1 MKRLVFVTHKFK
13 AIQRVLEVNQTA
25 FEGKA
30 QALEVRQNFADIAA
44 EMSSLITDLTVPL
57 TSVYYTRKT
66 NRKELIAA
74 LGHMLQIGLMFA
86 SREGDQVLLNTLR
99 DFKRRY
105 VSVST
110 NEVIQFS
117 YYFIG
122 KINEKLEKA
131 AEVGISAEAVQA
143 FQNKTDAYQDSVVA
157 VSDILADRQSRRIK
171 VNELIQQGT
180 KILLNDIDRFV
191 SYNATN
197 FPELNFAYNRVR
209 WSRHRRS
216 SAQTLPAESDISGA
230 VTDSSTGL
238 PVAGATL
245 NLIEH
250 AHAIT
255 SDNDGYY
262 IFDDLEEGEYTV
274 TCHATGYQVPDPF
287 VLSLSANESVIHNF
301 ALKPAGA

>member
-1 MKRLVFVTHKFK
+1 MKKLVFSTHKFK
-13 AIQRVLEVNQTA
+13 AIQRVLDTHQDA

-30 QALEVRQNFADIAA
+30 QALEVRQNFAGIAT

-57 TSVYYTRKT
+57 TSVYYTRKN

-74 LGHMLQIGLMFA
+74 LGKMLQIGLMFA
-86 SREGDQVLLNTLR
+86 SREGDLVLLNTLK

-131 AEVGISAEAVQA
+131 AEVGISPEAVQSL
-143 FQNKTDAYQDSVVA
+143 QDKTVAYQNSVVA
-157 VSDILADRQSRRIK
+157 VSDILADRQSRRNR
-171 VNELIQQGT
+171 VYELIQDGT
-180 KILLNDIDRFV
+180 RILLNDLDRFV
-191 SYNATN
+191 QYNANN

-209 WSRHRRS
+209 WSRHRKS
-216 SAQTLPAESDISGA
+216 SAKNLPTESDISGS
-230 VTDSSTGL
+230 VTDNNTGL
-238 PVAGATL
+238 PIEGATL

-255 SDNDGYY
+255 SDKDGYY

-274 TCHATGYQVPDPF
+274 TCHASGYTVPEPF

-301 ALKPAGA
+301 SLKPAGV

>member
-1 MKRLVFVTHKFK
+1 MQIMKRLVFVTHKFK

-122 KINEKLEKA
+122 KIGRASCRE
-131 AEVGISAEAVQA
+131 
-143 FQNKTDAYQDSVVA
+143 
-157 VSDILADRQSRRIK
+157 
-171 VNELIQQGT
+171 
-180 KILLNDIDRFV
+180 
-191 SYNATN
+191 
-197 FPELNFAYNRVR
+197 RV
-209 WSRHRRS
+209 
-216 SAQTLPAESDISGA
+216 
-230 VTDSSTGL
+230 
-238 PVAGATL
+238 
-245 NLIEH
+245 
-250 AHAIT
+250 
-255 SDNDGYY
+255 
-262 IFDDLEEGEYTV
+262 
-274 TCHATGYQVPDPF
+274 
-287 VLSLSANESVIHNF
+287 
-301 ALKPAGA
+301 

>member
-1 MKRLVFVTHKFK
+1 MKRIVFVTHKFK
-13 AIQRVLEVNQTA
+13 AIQRVLEINQNA

-30 QALEVRQNFADIAA
+30 QAIEARQNFTDIAA

-57 TSVYYTRKT
+57 TSVYYTRK
-66 NRKELIAA
+66 NCRKELIAL
-74 LGHMLQIGLMFA
+74 LGNMLQIGLMFA
-86 SREGDQVLLNTLR
+86 NREGDLVLLNTLR

-105 VSVST
+105 KSVST
-110 NEVIQFS
+110 NEVLQFS

-131 AEVGISAEAVQA
+131 PEVGISAEAVQVL
-143 FQNKTDAYQDSVVA
+143 QDKTDAYQNAVVA
-157 VSDILADRQSRRIK
+157 VSDILADRQSRRIRVK
-171 VNELIQQGT
+171 ELIKEGT
-180 KILLNDIDRFV
+180 QILLNDLDRFV
-191 SYNATN
+191 SYNTTD
-197 FPELNFAYNRVR
+197 FPELSFAYNRVR
-209 WSRHRRS
+209 WSRHRKS
-216 SAQTLPAESDISGA
+216 SAQILPAESDISGA
-230 VTDSSTGL
+230 VTDLNTGL
-238 PVAGATL
+238 PVEGATL

-255 SDNDGYY
+255 SDKDGYY

-301 ALKPAGA
+301 ALNPAGV